1 MQPPGRGRPDG
12 TGNETVELDPAAQ
25 TFVAESQELLTDMES
40 ALLRLEAEAKNPELL
55 NAVFRAAHTIKGS
68 AGVFGFDE
76 VVAFTHLVESLLEK
90 IRGEQWDFKA
100 NLVALL
106 LACCDAMGILIR
118 CTIEGTAPDQEFVAK
133 RDRLVSELNG
143 LLGFSPSPEAGGP
156 PVPSPRTTSPSDT
169 RTDEARVGAEHW
181 HLSLR
186 FGPDVLRNGMDP
198 QAFLRYLT
206 TLGDIIHLTTI
217 ADGLPSAADM
227 DPEACYLGFEVSLSS
242 QADKAAIEN
251 VFEFVRDDC
260 QLRIVPPHSKTA
272 DYIRLIQEL
281 PEASLRLGEILV
293 KSGALTQAE
302 LERGLQEQA
311 TEAAHN
317 QSASTPPHPT
327 RPLGEVLI
335 SNGAVTPSVVTAALD
350 KQRQAKERKDLEAR
364 FIRVEADKLDQ
375 LINLVGELVI
385 AGSGTQLLAQR
396 AGLPALAESSAHM
409 SRLVEE
415 VRDTAL
421 GLRMVQIGATFQ
433 RFQRVVRDVSQE
445 LGKQIDLVIS
455 GGETELD
462 KSVVERIGD
471 PLMHLVRNAM
481 DHGIEPPDDRKAS
494 GKPPR
499 ATVRLNAFHDSGSI
513 VIEVSDDGRGL
524 NRDKILRKARER
536 GLVAEG
542 ASLSEQDIF
551 RLIFEPGFSTA
562 DQVSNLS
569 GRGVGMDVVKR
580 NIEALRGSVELE
592 SRSSIGTTVR
602 IRLPLT
608 LAIIDGFL
616 VGVGPSQYVIPLDMV
631 LECVEL
637 PAGERPAAQKRGY
650 FSLRGNVLPLLRIR
664 ELFQLASPTM
674 NGRENIVVVRFGGHT
689 MGLMVDRLMGEL
701 QTVIKP
707 LGRLFRNVRGISG
720 FTILGSGDVA
730 LILDVPSLVQQVAM
744 QERPSAD
751 AGRQGKTREHG
762 LTIVGS

>member
-1 MQPPGRGRPDG
+1 MD
-12 TGNETVELDPAAQ
+12 LDPAAQ
-25 TFVAESQELLTDMES
+25 TFVAESQELLTHMES
-40 ALLRLEAEAKNPELL
+40 ALLRLESETKDPELL

-76 VVAFTHLVESLLEK
+76 VVAFTHLVENLLEK
-90 IRGEQWDFKA
+90 IRAGPSDFSP
-100 NLVALL
+100 NIVALL
-106 LACCDAMGILIR
+106 LACCDAMGHLVR
-118 CTIEGTAPDQEFVAK
+118 SAAEGDPLDQEFLAK
-133 RDRLVSELNG
+133 RDRLVADLNE
-143 LLGFSPSPEAGGP
+143 LLGLSPASGEASSPSPGP
-156 PVPSPRTTSPSDT
+156 ARATTSAASCEKGT
-169 RTDEARVGAEHW
+169 AETDNW
-181 HLSLR
+181 HISLR
-186 FGPDVLRNGMDP
+186 FGQDVLRNGMDP

-217 ADGLPSAADM
+217 TDALPDAAEM
-227 DPEACYLGFEVSLSS
+227 DPESCYLGFEVTLRS
-242 QADKAAIEN
+242 QADKATIES

-260 QLRIVPPHSKTA
+260 RVRIVPPGSKSA
-272 DYIRLIQEL
+272 DYLRLIQEL
-281 PEASLRLGEILV
+281 PEDTLRLGEILL
-293 KSGALTQAE
+293 KSGALTRAE
-302 LERGLQEQA
+302 LDRGLEEQA
-311 TEAAHN
+311 AETAQNPAPGESPKAV
-317 QSASTPPHPT
+317 

-335 SNGAVTPSVVTAALD
+335 ETGAVTSTIVRAALD
-350 KQRQAKERKDLEAR
+350 KQSQVKERKAQDAR

-396 AGLPALAESSAHM
+396 AGLPTLFESAAHL

-433 RFQRVVRDVSQE
+433 RFQRVVRDVSLE
-445 LGKQIDLVIS
+445 LGKNIELLIS

-481 DHGIEPPDDRKAS
+481 DHGIEPPEARKAT
-494 GKPPR
+494 GKPPK
-499 ATVRLNAFHDSGSI
+499 AQVRLNAYHDSGSI

-524 NRDKILRKARER
+524 NKDKILQKARER
-536 GLVAEG
+536 GLVSETV
-542 ASLSEQDIF
+542 SLSEQETF

-580 NIEALRGSVELE
+580 SIEALRGTVELD
-592 SRSSIGTTVR
+592 SRPAIGTTVR

-616 VGVGPSQYVIPLDMV
+616 VGVEQAQYVIPLDMV
-631 LECVEL
+631 LECIEL
-637 PAGERPAAQKRGY
+637 PQGERPAARERGY
-650 FSLRGNVLPLLRIR
+650 FSLRGNVLPVLWVSD
-664 ELFQLASPTM
+664 LFQLPETAKT
-674 NGRENIVVVRFGGHT
+674 GRENIVVVQFGGKKV
-689 MGLMVDRLMGEL
+689 GLVVDRLMGEF

-707 LGRLFRNVRGISG
+707 LGLLFSRLRGIGG
-720 FTILGSGDVA
+720 FTILGGGDVA
-730 LILDVPSLVQQVAM
+730 LILDVPGLIQRVMGGEASSVESQAYEALQ
-744 QERPSAD
+744 
-751 AGRQGKTREHG
+751 REG
-762 LTIVGS
+762 LAV